1 MDMAVSSIARV
12 NQYAEEVPRF
22 VPEKFFTGALTAHG
36 VVKNRSGNVFRRFNA
51 TINAHWQNGV
61 GTLDEHFVFT
71 DGEVTDRV
79 WTLTPVGDRQ
89 YTGTAA
95 DIVGSANLQ
104 VAGNSMFLDYVLRVP
119 YRKGSIDLRLDDR
132 MYLVS
137 PNVLINESR
146 MQKWGFTVGQVV
158 LVMEKC
164 EGMS

>member
-1 MDMAVSSIARV
+1 M
-12 NQYAEEVPRF
+12 NQYAEEGPQF
-22 VPEKFFTGALTAHG
+22 VPEEFFTGALTAHG
-36 VVKNRSGNVFRRFNA
+36 VVKNRSGKVFRRFRA
-51 TINAHWQNGV
+51 TVNAHWQNGV

-71 DGEVTDRV
+71 DGEVTDRI
-79 WTLTPVGDRQ
+79 WTLTPAGDRQ
-89 YTGTAA
+89 YTGTAP
-95 DIVGSANLQ
+95 DIVGAANLQ

-164 EGMS
+164 EAMQ

>member
-1 MDMAVSSIARV
+1 MAVSGIARV
-12 NQYAEEVPRF
+12 SEYAEECPRL
-22 VPEKFFTGALTAHG
+22 VPEEFFSGALTAHG
-36 VVKNRSGNVFRRFNA
+36 VVKNRSGKVFRRFRA

-71 DGEVTDRV
+71 DGEVTDRI
-79 WTLTPVGDRQ
+79 WTLKPAGDSH
-89 YTGTAA
+89 YTGTAP
-95 DIVGSANLQ
+95 DIVGAANLQ

-158 LVMEKC
+158 LVMEKS
-164 EGMS
+164 EALQ

>member
-1 MDMAVSSIARV
+1 MAVSSIARV
-12 NQYAEEVPRF
+12 DQYAEEGPQF
-22 VPEKFFTGALTAHG
+22 VPEEFFTGALTAHG
-36 VVKNRSGNVFRRFNA
+36 VVKNRSGRVFRRFHA
-51 TINAHWQNGV
+51 TINAHWQDGV

-79 WTLTPVGDRQ
+79 WTLTPAGNRQ

-95 DIVGSANLQ
+95 DIVGAANLQ

-119 YRKGSIDLRLDDR
+119 YRRGSIDLRLDDR

-158 LVMEKC
+158 LVMEKA
-164 EGMS
+164 EAIL